1 MTLTAM
7 VLGNIQGAEAFLG
20 LGEKKKEEPMVQA
33 KKYYESREYYNARR
47 STQQVLEQDPEN
59 PEASQLMA
67 DILDKEIE
75 RQREHLL
82 PQTIEEMNGDD
93 KQDAIRT
100 WLERSRTLYAANQY
114 DLALFAAEKVF
125 LYDADNAVASDLIDE
140 IKAKALK
147 EGKADTLFIH
157 KMYEEEISDR
167 LEQYRNQAE
176 DLAMRG
182 QFGQAQFTAEKVL
195 MLEPEDPKA
204 LAIMQRILS
213 HKEKTRSESL

>member
-1 MTLTAM
+1 M
-7 VLGNIQGAEAFLG
+7 VLGNAQGAEAFLG
-20 LGEKKKEEPMVQA
+20 FGEKKEEPLSRA
-33 KKYYESREYYNARR
+33 KKYYEGHESYNARQ
-47 STQQVLEQDPEN
+47 SAQQVLEKDPQN
-59 PEASQLMA
+59 SEASQLMA

-82 PQTIEEMNGDD
+82 PQAIEEMDTD
-93 KQDAIRT
+93 AKQDAIKT
-100 WLERSRTLYAANQY
+100 WLERSRTLFSANQY

-125 LYDADNAVASDLIDE
+125 LYEADNAAASDLIDE

-157 KMYEEEISDR
+157 KMYKEEIADR
-167 LEQYRNQAE
+167 LEQYRTQAE
-176 DLAMRG
+176 DLAMHG

-204 LAIMQRILS
+204 LAIVQKILS